1 MKTLHPAIKYPLAVI
16 LAAIVLAPGLR
27 AFQED
32 PADRKTREF
41 GEQMD
46 KFTADMEK
54 ERAQTSNR

>member
-1 MKTLHPAIKYPLAVI
+1 MKPLHPAVKWPLAVF
-16 LAAIVLAPGLR
+16 LAAIVLAPGLK

-54 ERAQTSNR
+54 ERARTNNR